1 MILKLCNQNHNN
13 LRNRSTWLAMLLK
26 DKRALALVRIAGDVP
41 QSSSNVPRQIKLRV
55 GTKLLPLTYRLAET
69 IRLRADSEDPDV
81 LEAEVYRT
89 FREMLASLSDTP
101 TSVTLQPVTDKLR
114 FYLCKATAEL
124 RYSTSYPESMN
135 DLLNYLKSLL
145 PNQLR

>member
-1 MILKLCNQNHNN
+1 M
-13 LRNRSTWLAMLLK
+13 
-26 DKRALALVRIAGDVP
+26 ALVRFAGDTP
-41 QSSSNVPRQIKLRV
+41 QSSQNVPRQVKLWV
-55 GTKLLPLTYRLAET
+55 GTKLLPLTYRLVET

-114 FYLCKATAEL
+114 FHLCKATAEL

-145 PNQLR
+145 PNQFR